1 MNIFRY
7 EMDSD
12 GEDAKQVKDSLVNI
26 GQIIKSGSYPVDG
39 SVIFTDYYASS
50 DKYYRYYVRYK
61 TSSGYENSQPTDTVR
76 PSKANSEKEIAV
88 NEEKL
93 YHPVNAKESRIP
105 IFYDEKIQAL
115 VIAPGILTLPQTH
128 ESTEENLQYFS
139 LSVAL
144 SNGSKTQLFEFTK
157 GTEDDTYT
165 ILLHT
170 SLPDVFK
177 GCALKAT
184 ALVGQDFASKKKGE
198 TVIFTNY
205 YWTKPIEEDMLV
217 ILSTD
222 EKPQKLNSITVPST
236 TSNSTPIDYARTADY
251 SSRN

>member
-26 GQIIKSGSYPVDG
+26 GQIIKSGNYPVDG

-93 YHPVNAKESRIP
+93 YPVNSKENRIP
-105 IFYDEKIQAL
+105 IVYDEKIQAL

>member
-39 SVIFTDYYASS
+39 SVIFTD
-50 DKYYRYYVRYK
+50 
-61 TSSGYENSQPTDTVR
+61 
-76 PSKANSEKEIAV
+76 
-88 NEEKL
+88 
-93 YHPVNAKESRIP
+93 
-105 IFYDEKIQAL
+105 
-115 VIAPGILTLPQTH
+115 
-128 ESTEENLQYFS
+128 
-139 LSVAL
+139 
-144 SNGSKTQLFEFTK
+144 
-157 GTEDDTYT
+157 
-165 ILLHT
+165 
-170 SLPDVFK
+170 
-177 GCALKAT
+177 
-184 ALVGQDFASKKKGE
+184 
-198 TVIFTNY
+198 Y

>member
-1 MNIFRY
+1 MT
-7 EMDSD
+7 
-12 GEDAKQVKDSLVNI
+12 L
-26 GQIIKSGSYPVDG
+26 
-39 SVIFTDYYASS
+39 
-50 DKYYRYYVRYK
+50 
-61 TSSGYENSQPTDTVR
+61 
-76 PSKANSEKEIAV
+76 
-88 NEEKL
+88 
-93 YHPVNAKESRIP
+93 
-105 IFYDEKIQAL
+105 IQFFC
-115 VIAPGILTLPQTH
+115 IH
-128 ESTEENLQYFS
+128 
-139 LSVAL
+139 
-144 SNGSKTQLFEFTK
+144 
-157 GTEDDTYT
+157 
-165 ILLHT
+165 H
-170 SLPDVFK
+170 DVFK